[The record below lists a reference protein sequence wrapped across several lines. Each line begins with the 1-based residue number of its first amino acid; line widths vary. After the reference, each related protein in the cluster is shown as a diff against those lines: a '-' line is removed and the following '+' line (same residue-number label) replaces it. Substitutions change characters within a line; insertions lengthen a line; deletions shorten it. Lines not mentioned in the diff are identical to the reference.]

1 MNALKAAR
9 KSSAQILSLQTK
21 TRPLHTPDPLNNLM
35 ENKFLASIF
44 KKNHGNT
51 DISTRYFL
59 WEYKLWWSITSKEIM
74 PLIQE

>member
-35 ENKFLASIF
+35 ENNFLASIF
-44 KKNHGNT
+44 KKIMIFFMG
-51 DISTRYFL
+51 IQIVV
-59 WEYKLWWSITSKEIM
+59 EYN
-74 PLIQE
+74 IQRNYAINSRTKKAK